1 MWFVALPIRI
11 LINHLFRFAFRRLYI
26 TFVVK
31 SIFMDP
37 LHKKLICFL
46 LILGGIALSGG
57 ALYGFWSLYHAY
69 STHERVVGVIQ
80 KTSTERVHRHRKVR
94 FEHEMLIKYSTDK
107 YGDCYVSKKYYW
119 PFRQVGDEVTV
130 LCRPQYTNDVRLPG
144 DECWIWGIMLAC
156 GLVCA
161 GGAWVMLRSQKSGEE
176 QNCN

>member
-1 MWFVALPIRI
+1 MVRCTSYLDTYKPSFSLCISQALYYLCSKVNIYGS
-11 LINHLFRFAFRRLYI
+11 F
-26 TFVVK
+26 TQ
-31 SIFMDP
+31 
-37 LHKKLICFL
+37 KLICFL

-161 GGAWVMLRSQKSGEE
+161 GGAWVMLRPQKPGEE
-176 QNCN
+176 LNCN